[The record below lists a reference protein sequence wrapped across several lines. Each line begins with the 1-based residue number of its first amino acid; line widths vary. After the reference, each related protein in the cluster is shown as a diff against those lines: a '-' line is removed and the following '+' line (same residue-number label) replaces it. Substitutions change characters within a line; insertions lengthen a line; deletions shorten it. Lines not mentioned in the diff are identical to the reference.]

1 MLLPVGPAMRRL
13 VCVVVSL
20 STALIGSDVRA
31 DELTFERDIRPILKQ
46 HCFHCHGEEK
56 SPEANLDLRLV
67 RSLIKGGETGPTLVP
82 RDHSASLLYRRIASD
97 EMPPGEKKLSAAERQ
112 RIASWIDQGAR
123 TARPEP
129 ESLPSG
135 ETFTEEERSHWS
147 FQPIVRPAIPTA
159 ASTHAPIDAFVIARL
174 QSRGLRPSPEAD
186 RATLIRRLSFDL
198 LGLPP
203 APERVEQF
211 VADSSPE
218 AYDRLVDE
226 FLDSPAYGERWAR
239 HWLDIAGY
247 ADSDGYATTDQERKW
262 AWKYRDY
269 VIRAFNEDK
278 PWDQFLIEQLAGDE
292 LIAPPY
298 TNLSPEAA
306 QNLIATGF
314 LRMGPDGTGDNSVD
328 ENVARNEAIAET
340 IKIVSTSLLGLTVG
354 CAQCHAH
361 RYDPISHADYY
372 RIRSIFEPALDWQNW
387 RVPNARLV
395 SQWSDDIREKAVEA
409 ERTLKG
415 IQQQRNEA
423 LDEIVENTFE
433 QELVKLPE
441 EIQPKAREAR
451 NTAAKDRT
459 EEHKNLIK
467 EYPFLNVNRGSVYLY
482 LPDRLRG
489 FNKEWDEKV
498 EAAKVLRPSDDFI
511 HCLTEIPGQA
521 PTARL
526 FARGDHQ
533 QPREEIPPGELS
545 VLNVSVSIPIDDPA
559 LPTSGRRL
567 AYARHLTSGQHPLVA
582 RVLVNRIWLHHF
594 GRGLVA
600 TPGDF
605 GVLGQRPSHPELL
618 DWLASEFQQSGW
630 RLKPLQ
636 RQIVTSAT
644 YRQSSHRRDDLEAI
658 DPDNALLGRM
668 SVRRLEA
675 EVIRDS
681 LLQLAARLSDKQFGA
696 PVPVM
701 PDDVGQVVV
710 GVDTRDSAGRPSGK
724 VIPLGE
730 EEYRRSLYVTVR
742 RTLPLGMLEPFD
754 LPVMTP
760 NCEQRAQSTVA
771 PQSLLLMNNGFI
783 VDQALAM
790 AGRIRS
796 EAGDDPAAQFDRAW
810 VLIFSRKP
818 DSTERQ
824 QGVDYLREQLQQF
837 TAHPPPALPKQS
849 PVDPATLALATL
861 CQALTGSVGFLYAD

>member
-1 MLLPVGPAMRRL
+1 MPRLLWVVAAAWL
-13 VCVVVSL
+13 ALVVS
-20 STALIGSDVRA
+20 DVVA
-31 DELTFERDIRPILKQ
+31 DDLTFERDVRPILKQ
-46 HCFHCHGEEK
+46 HCFHCHGEDG
-56 SPEANLDLRLV
+56 SPEGKLDLRLV
-67 RSLIKGGETGPTLVP
+67 RSLAKGGESGPAFVP
-82 RDHSASLLYRRIASD
+82 HDHSASLLYQRIASD

-112 RIASWIDQGAR
+112 RIASWIEQGAR
-123 TARPEP
+123 TVRPEP

-135 ETFTEEERSHWS
+135 DSFTEEERSHWS
-147 FQPIVRPAIPTA
+147 FQPIVRPEVPSATSA
-159 ASTHAPIDAFVIARL
+159 NTPIDAFVIGRL
-174 QSRGLRPSPEAD
+174 QSQGLRPSPEAE
-186 RATLIRRLSFDL
+186 RATLIRRLSIDL

-211 VADSSPE
+211 IADSSPE

-226 FLDSPAYGERWAR
+226 FLSSPAYGERWAR

-247 ADSDGYATTDQERKW
+247 ADSDGYAAADQERKW

-269 VIRAFNEDK
+269 VIRSLNEDK

-292 LIAPPY
+292 LIPPPY

-306 QNLIATGF
+306 EKLIATGF
-314 LRMGPDGTGDNSVD
+314 LRMGPDGTEDSSVD
-328 ENVARNEAIAET
+328 QNVARNEAVAET

-387 RVPNARLV
+387 RAPNARLV
-395 SQWSDDIREKAVEA
+395 SQWSDAIREKAAEA
-409 ERTLKG
+409 ERTLKEL
-415 IQQQRNEA
+415 QQQRNEA
-423 LDEIVENTFE
+423 LDKIVEETFE
-433 QELVKLPE
+433 RELAKLPDD
-441 EIQPKAREAR
+441 IQPKAREAR
-451 NTAAKDRT
+451 STTAKDRT

-489 FNKEWDEKV
+489 FNKEWDEKTD
-498 EAAKVLRPSDDFI
+498 AAKALRPADDFI
-511 HCLTEIPGQA
+511 HCLTEVPGQM

-526 FARGDHQ
+526 FARGDYQ
-533 QPREEIPPGELS
+533 QPREEVPPGELS
-545 VLNVSVSIPIDDPA
+545 VLKESASIPLDDPA

-567 AYARHLTSGQHPLVA
+567 TYARHLTSGQHPLVA

-618 DWLASEFQQSGW
+618 DWLASEFMQSGW
-630 RLKPLQ
+630 RLKTLQ
-636 RQIVTSAT
+636 RMIVTSAT
-644 YRQSSHRRDDLEAI
+644 YRQSSRHRDDLDAS

-668 SVRRLEA
+668 PVRRLEA
-675 EVIRDS
+675 EALRDS
-681 LLQLAARLSDKQFGA
+681 LLQLAGRLSDKQFGA

-710 GVDTRDSAGRPSGK
+710 GIDTRDSAGRPSGK
-724 VIPLGE
+724 VVPLGE
-730 EEYRRSLYVTVR
+730 DEYRRSLYVTVR
-742 RTLPLGMLEPFD
+742 RALPLGMLEPFD

-771 PQSLLLMNNGFI
+771 PQSLLMMNNAF
-783 VDQALAM
+783 VVEQALAM

-796 EAGDDPAAQFDRAW
+796 EVGDDPTVQFDRAW
-810 VLIFSRKP
+810 TLTFSRKP
-818 DSTERQ
+818 DPSERQ
-824 QGVDYLREQLQQF
+824 QGVDYLNEQIQQF
-837 TAHPPPALPKQS
+837 TAHPPPTLPKQ
-849 PVDPATLALATL
+849 PPADPATLALATL
-861 CQALTGSVGFLYAD
+861 CQALTGSVGFLYVD